1 MRNIRAKALSYVTQ
15 TFRFEYM
22 SLKQESLAYRKKYR
36 GVIEIR
42 SRVRMK
48 TGHDLAL
55 AYTPGV
61 AFPCEEIHKD
71 RGNVYKYTNK
81 WNSVAIVT
89 DGTAV
94 LGLGDIGAEAALPVM
109 EGKAVLFKVL
119 AGVDAYPLCL
129 ATTDIEK
136 IVETVKMISPG
147 FGGINLEDISGP
159 RCFEIERK
167 LKEQLDIPVFHDD
180 QHGTAVVVLAGLLN
194 ALKITGRKISEVSI
208 AVNGAGAGAIAVSR
222 FLISAGVKNI
232 VLCDRAG
239 AVYRGR
245 FEHMNFAK
253 QEIAEIS
260 NLRLEKGALGR
271 VIRGKDI
278 FIGLS
283 AAGLVSWEMVRSMAP
298 GPIVFALANPVPEIM
313 PDEAKKAGARVVATG
328 RSNLP
333 NQINNALG
341 FPGIF
346 RGALDSRAKAI
357 TEEMKMAASRAIAGL
372 ISKRDLRPDY
382 IIPNPLDRRVVPAV
396 ASAVRRVRK
405 R

>member
-1 MRNIRAKALSYVTQ
+1 LRNIRAKALSYVTQ

-167 LKEQLDIPVFHDD
+167 LKEQLEYSLGILDY
-180 QHGTAVVVLAGLLN
+180 
-194 ALKITGRKISEVSI
+194 KK
-208 AVNGAGAGAIAVSR
+208 
-222 FLISAGVKNI
+222 
-232 VLCDRAG
+232 
-239 AVYRGR
+239 
-245 FEHMNFAK
+245 FE
-253 QEIAEIS
+253 
-260 NLRLEKGALGR
+260 
-271 VIRGKDI
+271 
-278 FIGLS
+278 
-283 AAGLVSWEMVRSMAP
+283 
-298 GPIVFALANPVPEIM
+298 
-313 PDEAKKAGARVVATG
+313 
-328 RSNLP
+328 
-333 NQINNALG
+333 
-341 FPGIF
+341 
-346 RGALDSRAKAI
+346 
-357 TEEMKMAASRAIAGL
+357 
-372 ISKRDLRPDY
+372 
-382 IIPNPLDRRVVPAV
+382 
-396 ASAVRRVRK
+396 
-405 R
+405 